1 MSAGKRIL
9 PRLAILI
16 ALQPLL
22 SYQVLLAALHE
33 LADIIVRFNILYPL
47 KDFLVLFQY
56 LVHLA
61 DSNGVIQRWHNLVG
75 SVVGAILGWTLE
87 VPLSLS
93 HQGVLARISF
103 GVLGRCP
110 ANAYHLFRDKASRV
124 SGQRRKA
131 LDHL

>member
-1 MSAGKRIL
+1 MSAGKRIPPKL
-9 PRLAILI
+9 TVLV

-33 LADIIVRFNILYPL
+33 LADIVVRFDILYPL

-56 LVHLA
+56 LVHLT

-75 SVVGAILGWTLE
+75 SVVGAILGWTLQ

-131 LDHL
+131 LNHL